1 MTAPPSAPVGVGSA
15 ESEAPGLENAGSSRG
30 SLPPRRWRLII
41 IAIGLLALV
50 LALVALTAGQS
61 AGGTLDPRSAGP
73 DGARA
78 LAALLRERDVTVDR
92 GTAAGAGRTVFVP
105 FPEALDGPDLEQL
118 VTSGADV
125 VLVDPG
131 PVEVAQLEPGS
142 GLSVRTRSPGC
153 SLPAATA
160 AGTVRLGGTQY
171 SSANASISCY
181 DGSLLVLPA
190 GSAPGSGRITV
201 LGSASFLTNDRLDQQ
216 GNAAL
221 ALGLLS
227 GHPQLTWYTA
237 RRAAGGAT
245 LTSLLPKAIPWAVLQ
260 IGIALLVIGFWR
272 GRRLGP
278 VVTEPL
284 PVVVRAAETVLG
296 RARLYAAA
304 RARDT
309 AATALREGSRT
320 RLAALVHLDSHAP
333 PEALIATVAAR
344 TGEEPST
351 VAALLFTAEGGG
363 GYGADAALVRLADE
377 LDRLERKAKETT
389 SR

>member
-1 MTAPPSAPVGVGSA
+1 MTAPAAVPIGVGSA
-15 ESEAPGLENAGSSRG
+15 ATEAPGLGNGESSPAGTRKQ
-30 SLPPRRWRLII
+30 RRRLIV
-41 IAIGLLALV
+41 IAIGLLALL

-78 LAALLRERDVTVDR
+78 LATLLRERGVAVDR
-92 GTAAGAGRTVFVP
+92 GATAGPGRTVLVP
-105 FPEALDGPDLEQL
+105 FPEALDGPGLDRL

-131 PVEVAQLEPGS
+131 PVEVAQLEPVAA
-142 GLSVRTRSPGC
+142 LKVRTRSPGC
-153 SLPAATA
+153 SLPAATT
-160 AGTVRLGGTQY
+160 AGTVRLGGTRY
-171 SSANASISCY
+171 SSANAAISCY

-190 GSAPGSGRITV
+190 GSAPGAGRITV
-201 LGSASFLTNDRLDQQ
+201 LGSAGFLTNDRLDQQ

-221 ALGLLS
+221 AIGLLS
-227 GHPQLTWYTA
+227 DHPQLTWYTA

-245 LTSLLPKAIPWAVLQ
+245 LSSLLPKAIPWAVLQ
-260 IGIALLVIGFWR
+260 IGIALLVIAFWR

-309 AATALREGSRT
+309 AAAALREGSRT
-320 RLAALVHLDSHAP
+320 RLAALVHLESHASP
-333 PEALIATVAAR
+333 DALVAAVAAR
-344 TGEEPST
+344 TGEPPAA
-351 VAALLFTAEGGG
+351 VAALLFATEGAD

-377 LDRLERKAKETT
+377 LDRLEHKAKETT